1 MAKPYYVSSH
11 VSLSASLQSSAI
23 SNLATITTDYLFIFI
38 RSKLLFFKL
47 SSLEFDALETM
58 YNAVDFYYC
67 IKDYHVEG
75 ILLLKVKHQQ
85 NWLAKILFRRLN
97 LAENYQ
103 TWDLVTFYHDFD
115 DDRRCVVLLTLKM
128 KM

>member
-1 MAKPYYVSSH
+1 M
-11 VSLSASLQSSAI
+11 
-23 SNLATITTDYLFIFI
+23 
-38 RSKLLFFKL
+38 
-47 SSLEFDALETM
+47 
-58 YNAVDFYYC
+58 
-67 IKDYHVEG
+67 EG